1 MERLIRFCRA
11 FARHPLALDLALA
24 HGILLINLLVPG
36 GRHVGERIQLNQTV
50 VVLAV
55 AGAVAITF
63 RRRAPLLVLAITT
76 VIATTFVITEQGK
89 SPIVVYMGVAAYTVV
104 QSKDR
109 PTRSIAVT
117 ATALLSLIAEVIFVG
132 GGVLDNLGLTFF
144 VLFSGAIGEAVRYRR
159 AYLLELEER
168 AVRAEQSRDEEAQ
181 RRVME
186 ERLRIAHELHDVIAH
201 HIALMNVQSGVA
213 AHVLRSQP
221 DEAERAL
228 ALVRSGG
235 RTVLQELTVLL
246 GVLRRS
252 GSPLPTAPTP
262 SLHELDALIRSF
274 SAAGVSVD
282 YDPPDALG
290 PLPDVIEL
298 TAYRIVQESL
308 TNALKHAPGASVSVH
323 ITRDQDTLTVDVV
336 DTGQRPGL
344 AAPGSHPPGATD
356 PAVPGSELPGS
367 TGHGLVGMRER
378 VAAVRGA
385 LSAGP
390 RADGGFAVHAVLPL
404 ETGVVGDDQGVAG
417 GRSDVDPERVPG
429 AGEFSTGSA
438 GRR

>member
-1 MERLIRFCRA
+1 MERLTRFCRA
-11 FARHPLALDLALA
+11 LAQHPFALDLALA
-24 HGILLINLLVPG
+24 LGILLINLLVPG

-76 VIATTFVITEQGK
+76 VITTTFVITEQGK

-104 QSKDR
+104 LSKDR
-109 PTRSIAVT
+109 PIRSIAVT
-117 ATALLSLIAEVIFVG
+117 ATALLSLLAEAIFVG
-132 GGVLDNLGLTFF
+132 GDVLDNLGLTFF

-181 RRVME
+181 RRVIE

-213 AHVLRSQP
+213 AHVLRTQP

-252 GSPLPTAPTP
+252 GSPLPTAPAP
-262 SLHELDALIRSF
+262 SLSDLSALIHSF
-274 SAAGVSVD
+274 TAAGVEVGWT
-282 YDPPDALG
+282 PPAGLG
-290 PLPDVIEL
+290 ALPDVIEL

-308 TNALKHAPGASVSVH
+308 TNVLKHAPGASAEVQLINRSSALE
-323 ITRDQDTLTVDVV
+323 ITVTN
-336 DTGQRPGL
+336 G
-344 AAPGSHPPGATD
+344 
-356 PAVPGSELPGS
+356 PALPHVAG
-367 TGHGLVGMRER
+367 TEGGGHGLVGMRER
-378 VAAVRGA
+378 VNAVGGELRVGPAAG
-385 LSAGP
+385 
-390 RADGGFAVHAVLPL
+390 GGFAVHAVLPL

-417 GRSDVDPERVPG
+417 GRPDVDPERVPRAGRIG
-429 AGEFSTGSA
+429 AGPA
-438 GRR
+438 GCR

>member
-1 MERLIRFCRA
+1 MERLTRFCRA
-11 FARHPLALDLALA
+11 FARHPLALDLAVALA
-24 HGILLINLLVPG
+24 ILLINLVVPG

-50 VVLAV
+50 VLLAI
-55 AGAVAITF
+55 AGAVVITF

-76 VIATTFVITEQGK
+76 VITTTFVIAEQGK
-89 SPIVVYMGVAAYTVV
+89 SPIVIYMGVAAYTVV
-104 QSKDR
+104 LAKDR
-109 PTRSIAVT
+109 PTRSIAVV
-117 ATALLSLIAEVIFVG
+117 ATALLSLTAEVLFVG
-132 GGVLDNLGLTFF
+132 GDVLDNLGLTFF

-181 RRVME
+181 RRVIE

-213 AHVLRSQP
+213 AHVLRTQP

-228 ALVRSGG
+228 SLVRSGG

-274 SAAGVSVD
+274 TAAGVEVD
-282 YDPPDALG
+282 WTPPASLG
-290 PLPDVIEL
+290 ALPDVIEL

-308 TNALKHAPGASVSVH
+308 TNVLKHAPGAAAEVQLLHRSGALE
-323 ITRDQDTLTVDVV
+323 ITVTNGPALPPV
-336 DTGQRPGL
+336 TGTAHG
-344 AAPGSHPPGATD
+344 
-356 PAVPGSELPGS
+356 
-367 TGHGLVGMRER
+367 GHGLVGMRER
-378 VAAVRGA
+378 VSAVGGE
-385 LSAGP
+385 LHAGP
-390 RADGGFAVHAVLPL
+390 AAGGGFAVHAVLPL
-404 ETGVVGDDQGVAG
+404 QTGDLGDDQGVAG

-429 AGEFSTGSA
+429 AGEFSTRSG
-438 GRR
+438 GRC